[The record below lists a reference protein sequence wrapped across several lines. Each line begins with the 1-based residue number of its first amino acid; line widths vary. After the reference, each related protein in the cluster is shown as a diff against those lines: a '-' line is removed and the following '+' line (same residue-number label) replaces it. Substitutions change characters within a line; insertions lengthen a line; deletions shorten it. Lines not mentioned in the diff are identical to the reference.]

1 MTVASNVFITH
12 AGTGVMLYR
21 ILCVEH
27 TTKYTKCMHN
37 LLVPGPWLPPVMHAQ
52 PPCSRA
58 LAASSN
64 GLIHCQTTGL
74 GTCVPDLKH

>member
-27 TTKYTKCMHN
+27 TKKYLHILSAWTTSLYQGLGC
-37 LLVPGPWLPPVMHAQ
+37 LQ
-52 PPCSRA
+52 QCS
-58 LAASSN
+58 
-64 GLIHCQTTGL
+64 TGL
-74 GTCVPDLKH
+74 GTCVTDLWHKSSN